1 MTVYIPRSATVLLD
15 ITGSCT
21 EGTVPFGPDHIHIS
35 PSPPVSSNSISWPTQ
50 TSRSAAVAVALGA
63 GLSFTVISSVAVQPS
78 PSVTVTLKR
87 PKSGEVDGDIIGLL
101 FPLSLKPLGPVQS
114 QSTLSESVS
123 NSSISSPRQTGLTGA
138 VSVTSAVP
146 AISISTST
154 QTSKSIVTKP
164 SLTTVSGLVQFC

>member
-1 MTVYIPRSATVLLD
+1 MSATVLLD

-21 EGTVPFGPDHIHIS
+21 ECTVPFGPDHIHIS
-35 PSPPVSSNSISWPTQ
+35 PSSPVSSNSISWPTQ

-101 FPLSLKPLGPVQS
+101 FPLSLKPLGPDQS
-114 QSTLSESVS
+114 QSTLSGSF
-123 NSSISSPRQTGLTGA
+123 SISIMSSPKQTGLTGA
-138 VSVTSAVP
+138 WRSTSAVP

-154 QTSKSIVTKP
+154 QTSNSRVILP
-164 SLTTVSGLVQFC
+164 SLTID